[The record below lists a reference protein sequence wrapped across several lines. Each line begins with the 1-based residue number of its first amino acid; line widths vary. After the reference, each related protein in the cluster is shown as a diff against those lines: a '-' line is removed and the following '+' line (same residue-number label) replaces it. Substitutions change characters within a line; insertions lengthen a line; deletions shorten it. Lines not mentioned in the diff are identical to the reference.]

1 MNLSISQST
10 RVCSS
15 WCMGSHGFVLVHSI
29 FFSTK
34 LLHLKLLIYLS
45 LLASTAFI
53 ASNSLPLDFQS
64 PTPTFDSNKIFI
76 LIFLKIKRSV
86 TILLIERIYLFQWFN
101 LDSKTI
107 PKVCFLLTSIN
118 VRTYVTSTLIA
129 ISLPLLIARHK
140 LKGRQGRISFY
151 GAFLFS
157 PSCASQ
163 HRSIN
168 SLVAFSRARLLVAC
182 VAPRHALSG
191 NVVSGV
197 DQTNA
202 L

>member
-1 MNLSISQST
+1 MNLSIYARHGAWAAMVSF
-10 RVCSS
+10 
-15 WCMGSHGFVLVHSI
+15 WCTL

-34 LLHLKLLIYLS
+34 LLHLKLLIYLP

-53 ASNSLPLDFQS
+53 ASNYLPLEFQS
-64 PTPTFDSNKIFI
+64 PTFDSNKIFI